1 MIKKYYLLSPG
12 PTPVPETVLSV
23 AAEPIIHHRTP
34 EFSKIF
40 MEVTEGLKHVFG
52 TKEDVYIL
60 AASGTGA
67 METAVI
73 NTLSPGDKVITIN
86 GGKFGE
92 RWGNIC
98 RAFGLDTKEIVLPW
112 GEDFSPEQLAE
123 EIKKNPGVKAVFTT
137 LSETSTGAIFDIKG
151 FGQVVAATEA
161 ILVVDG
167 ISGLGATPCYMDDW
181 KIDVLVTGSQKSFMI
196 PPGLAYL
203 AFSPKAWKLVETSKL
218 PKFYFDIKKYRKN
231 LEKQTTPWTPAVSL
245 IIQQKKALDIIKNM
259 GLDNLLRHHQ
269 ILGEATRAAVKAIGL
284 ELLAKKPGNILT
296 AVKTPGGVDGNKL
309 VKTMQSK
316 YMAYISNAQEP
327 HKGEFF
333 RIAHLG
339 YMGGFDIIT
348 ALSALEMTLLDLGY
362 DKFQAG
368 ASVAAAQKVL
378 REGWQ

>member
-1 MIKKYYLLSPG
+1 
-12 PTPVPETVLSV
+12 
-23 AAEPIIHHRTP
+23 
-34 EFSKIF
+34 
-40 MEVTEGLKHVFG
+40 
-52 TKEDVYIL
+52 
-60 AASGTGA
+60 

-98 RAFGLDTKEIVLPW
+98 RAFGLDTKEVVLPW
-112 GEDFSPEQLAE
+112 GEDYSPDQLAE
-123 EIKKNPGVKAVFTT
+123 EIKRNPGVKAVFTT

-151 FGQVVAATEA
+151 FGEVVAATEA

-203 AFSPKAWKLVETSKL
+203 AFSPKAWKMVETSRL

-259 GLDNLLRHHQ
+259 GLDNYLKHHQ
-269 ILGEATRAAVKAIGL
+269 VLGEATRAAVKAIGL
-284 ELLAKKPGNILT
+284 ELLARRPGNILT
-296 AVKTPGGVDGNKL
+296 AVKTPAGVDGNKL
-309 VKTMQSK
+309 VKTMQNK
-316 YMAYISNAQEP
+316 YMAYISNAQDP

-339 YMGGFDIIT
+339 YMGGFDIVT

>member
-12 PTPVPETVLSV
+12 PTPIPETVLSV

-40 MEVTEGLKHVFG
+40 MEVTEGLKYVFQ

-98 RAFGLDTKEIVLPW
+98 RAYGLDTKEIVIPW
-112 GEDFSPEQLAE
+112 GDDFSKEQLAE
-123 EIKKNPGVKAVFTT
+123 EIKKNPGVKAIFAT

-151 FGQVVAATEA
+151 FGEVVAETEA

-167 ISGLGATPCYMDDW
+167 ISGLGATPCPMDEW

-196 PPGLAYL
+196 PPGLAYI
-203 AFSPKAWKLVETSKL
+203 AFSPKAWKLVETSRL

-245 IIQQKKALDIIKNM
+245 IIQQKKALEIIKNM
-259 GLDNLLRHHQ
+259 GLDNLLKHHQ
-269 ILGEATRAAVKAIGL
+269 VLGEATRAGVKAIGL
-284 ELLAKKPGNILT
+284 ELLAKRPGNILT
-296 AVKTPGGVDGNKL
+296 AVKTPQGVDGNKL
-309 VKTMQSK
+309 VKTMQGK
-316 YMAYISNAQEP
+316 YMAYISNAQDP

-348 ALSALEMTLLDLGY
+348 ALSALEMTLMDLGY
-362 DKFQAG
+362 DKFQPG
-368 ASVAAAQKVL
+368 ASVAAAEKVL

>member
-12 PTPVPETVLSV
+12 PTPVPESVLSV

-40 MEVTEGLKHVFG
+40 MEVTEGLKYVFG

-123 EIKKNPGVKAVFTT
+123 EIKKNPGVKAIFTT

-151 FGQVVAATEA
+151 FGEVVAATEA

-167 ISGLGATPCYMDDW
+167 ISGLGATACYMDDW
-181 KIDVLVTGSQKSFMI
+181 KIDILVTGSQKSFMI

-296 AVKTPGGVDGNKL
+296 AVKTPAGVDGNKL

-368 ASVAAAQKVL
+368 ASVAAAQKIL